1 MGGAKNI
8 LAMDLQFGNKSLQ
21 GQCKHVNPLTVL
33 NVSEENMEKNKKH
46 YQMCIS
52 PVFETM

>member
-46 YQMCIS
+46 YQMCVS